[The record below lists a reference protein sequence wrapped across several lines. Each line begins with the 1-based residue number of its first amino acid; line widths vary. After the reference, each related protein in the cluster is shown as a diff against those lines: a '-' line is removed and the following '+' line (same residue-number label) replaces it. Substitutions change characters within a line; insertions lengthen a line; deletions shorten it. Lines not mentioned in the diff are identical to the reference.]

1 MTAHFRR
8 CSFFLTLLAVI
19 FLTVS
24 GLQAEDVD
32 QVEESGGDKKPGV
45 TVVVSLSGSAQIS
58 EREGA
63 SFKPVEQGQLVPVG
77 ATIQTG
83 PDGILDLAL
92 SNGALFQLQENTR
105 FTVDT
110 FEQEAY
116 EFVFSNGAAIR
127 PRELKEFG
135 ADEAILQT
143 LDASEEAWNKLEKEP
158 TTSLAS
164 FQLAEGAMIGFS
176 KKLAPGSRMEIVTPI
191 GVAGIRGTTWFLRI
205 TPVTGADDTQFR
217 GRLDV
222 AEGRVDFGDSSGT
235 RAVQVQGGFSMAIDA
250 SRPRPGEVRVN
261 SLNTS
266 AMPPERVAL
275 LETSI
280 VTVEN
285 RQTYFAAVQGN
296 PDVLEKVAEIIAR
309 TQSEPG
315 EAGDAGTTP
324 TQTGISK
331 SDLPPPLPDPPRP
344 PPAPT
349 ATPAPTPNPPV
360 PTPTPSPTLP
370 PPTPTPTPTPNP
382 SNA

>member
-1 MTAHFRR
+1 MTAYYRR
-8 CSFFLTLLAVI
+8 FPLWFTLMAMVFLPWLP
-19 FLTVS
+19 
-24 GLQAEDVD
+24 AEDVD
-32 QVEESGGDKKPGV
+32 QVEESGGDKKPGI
-45 TVVVSLSGSAQIS
+45 TVIVSLTGSAQVS
-58 EREGA
+58 EQEGA
-63 SFKPVEQGQLVPVG
+63 PAKAAEQGQLVPVG

-83 PDGILDLAL
+83 PDGIVDLAL

-105 FTVDT
+105 FTIGT

-191 GVAGIRGTTWFLRI
+191 GVAGIRGTKWFLRI
-205 TPVTGADDTQFR
+205 TPVTGTGGTQFR

-250 SRPRPGEVRVN
+250 SSPSPGEVRVN
-261 SLNTS
+261 SLNTT
-266 AMPPERVAL
+266 AMPAERVAML
-275 LETSI
+275 QSSI

-296 PDVLEKVAEIIAR
+296 PDVLEKVADIIAR
-309 TQSEPG
+309 TQSESG
-315 EAGDAGTTP
+315 ESGDAGTTQA
-324 TQTGISK
+324 QTGISK

-349 ATPAPTPNPPV
+349 PTPAPTPNPPI

-370 PPTPTPTPTPNP
+370 PPTPTPTPTPKP
-382 SNA
+382 SNI

>member
-1 MTAHFRR
+1 VV
-8 CSFFLTLLAVI
+8 FLV
-19 FLTVS
+19 FPW
-24 GLQAEDVD
+24 LQAEEVD
-32 QVEESGGDKKPGV
+32 QVEEGGGDKKPGI
-45 TVVVSLSGSAQIS
+45 TVVVSLTGTAEIS
-58 EREGA
+58 EQEGA
-63 SFKPVEQGQLVPVG
+63 PSKPLEQGQFVPVG

-83 PDGILDLAL
+83 ADGIVDLAL
-92 SNGALFQLQENTR
+92 STGALFQLQENTR
-105 FTVDT
+105 FTIGS

-164 FQLAEGAMIGFS
+164 FQLASGSMIGFS

-205 TPVTGADDTQFR
+205 TPVTGADGTQFR

-235 RAVQVQGGFSMAIDA
+235 RAVQVQSGFSMAIDA
-250 SRPRPGEVRVN
+250 SSPRPGEVRVN
-261 SLNTS
+261 SLNTT
-266 AMPPERVAL
+266 AMPAERVTMLQTA
-275 LETSI
+275 I

-296 PDVLEKVAEIIAR
+296 PDVLEKVAEIIAK
-309 TQSEPG
+309 TQG
-315 EAGDAGTTP
+315 ESGDAGDAGTAP

-349 ATPAPTPNPPV
+349 PTPTPAPPI

-370 PPTPTPTPTPNP
+370 PPTPTPTPTPKP
-382 SNA
+382 SNG